1 MCFPYHYLSSIKEES
16 AKENKSKPSPTKG
29 CFEDKTKR
37 TCQANS
43 DSYNKDLNAKKGAC
57 N

>member
-1 MCFPYHYLSSIKEES
+1 MT
-16 AKENKSKPSPTKG
+16 SPTKG
-29 CFEDKTKR
+29 CFEEKTKR

-43 DSYNKDLNAKKGAC
+43 DSYNTDLNAKKGAC